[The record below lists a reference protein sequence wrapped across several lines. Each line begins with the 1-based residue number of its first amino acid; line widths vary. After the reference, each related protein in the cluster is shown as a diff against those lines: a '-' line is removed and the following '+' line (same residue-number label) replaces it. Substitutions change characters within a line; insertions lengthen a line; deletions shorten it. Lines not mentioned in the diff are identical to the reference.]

1 MKRPVAARLRTLL
14 LFAIFATGTVPGRT
28 VTFELLHTTDV
39 HTFLESTDQLDE
51 GGGGWLRLATLIRRE
66 RRKWGADRVLLI
78 DSGDTCQGTLAGVI
92 SRGRVGTD
100 LIRALDYQ
108 VWVPGN
114 HDLDFGVWR
123 LYELAQ
129 DVRDRTLCA
138 NLALQVDAD
147 RVRFAAWRMFTP
159 AGAKV
164 AVIGATARRLTD
176 WLWGRTLQGFTV
188 ESAVTALKRVM
199 PRVLAEHPDAIV
211 LAIHQGWAPKDPRRI
226 NEIAEIVREFP
237 EIDVILGGHTH
248 RTLQGMKLG
257 AKTWYVQSGC
267 HGAWL
272 GAVQVTADTRRHR
285 VVNITSELLE
295 AGPDVPED
303 PRAGMVVQDCLDRTR
318 ELARSVIVRLPEAV
332 PARGTPG
339 ETCATSELICRAA
352 AEATGARIVFHGKL
366 SQKSLPAGP
375 VTEQDLFDLIPYE
388 NSLAVAQLT
397 PAEIRH
403 VLEEQWHWRGSGAY
417 CGAWGVGVVF
427 SSEGRVLEMRG
438 PRGKP
443 LDEQKRLPV
452 AFNSYTVA
460 GAGRRFPVL
469 RALLRTPQA
478 SLHDT
483 GTNSRDAVRAY
494 LKRHRPLRLTVRR
507 WVRRVR
513 ARRP

>member
-1 MKRPVAARLRTLL
+1 MKRPAAARLRTLL
-14 LFAIFATGTVPGRT
+14 LFAVFAAGTVRGRT

-39 HTFLESTDQLDE
+39 HTFLDSTDQLDG

-78 DSGDTCQGTLAGVI
+78 DSGDTCQGTLAGVVT
-92 SRGRVGTD
+92 RGRVGVD
-100 LIRALDYQ
+100 LIHTLNYQ
-108 VWVPGN
+108 VWAPGN

-123 LYELAQ
+123 FYELTQ
-129 DVRDRTLCA
+129 NVRDRVLCA
-138 NLALQVDAD
+138 NLTLQVDAD

-164 AVIGATARRLTD
+164 AVIGATARRLDD
-176 WLWGRTLQGFTV
+176 WLWGRTLLGFRV

-199 PRVLAEHPDAIV
+199 PGILDQHPDVIV
-211 LAIHQGWAPKDPRRI
+211 LAIHQGWLSKDPRRI
-226 NEIAEIVREFP
+226 NEVAEIVRQFP

-248 RTLQGMKLG
+248 RTFQGMKLG

-272 GAVQVTADTRRHR
+272 GAVQVTADTREHR
-285 VVNITSELLE
+285 VVNVASGLIE

-303 PRAGMVVQDCLDRTR
+303 PQAKAAVQDCLDRTR
-318 ELARSVIVRLPEAV
+318 KTARTVIVRLPAPV

-339 ETCATSELICRAA
+339 ETCATSELICRAV

-375 VTEQDLFDLIPYE
+375 VTEQDLFDLVPYE

-397 PAEIRH
+397 SAELRK
-403 VLEEQWHWRGSGAY
+403 VLEEQWAWRGSGAY
-417 CGAWGVGVVF
+417 SGAWGIEAVF
-427 SSEGRVLEMRG
+427 SSEGRLREIRNAF
-438 PRGKP
+438 GKP
-443 LDEQKRLPV
+443 LDEKKRLAV

-478 SLHDT
+478 ELRDT
-483 GTNSRDAVRAY
+483 GINSRDAVRTY
-494 LKRHRPLRLTVRR
+494 LKRHRPLRLTPRR

-513 ARRP
+513 RR